1 MLVLHHLAISITV
14 ISILYGLLFSPRP
27 QDQMTLLKRWKTQTL
42 IRYQRTQPVR
52 KPPTRSKSK
61 IQLHQ
66 SLLMNPLTRSKKSN
80 SKKQLHQSQGPMLL
94 LRSKK
99 QSHQSQE
106 AMPLLRLKKQLHRF
120 LLLLLLLLS
129 DSLLRNN
136 KRRNPSTSRTCH
148 KVIMIQNRL

>member
-1 MLVLHHLAISITV
+1 MLVLHHLAISITA

-42 IRYQRTQPVR
+42 IKYQRTQLVR
-52 KPPTRSKSK
+52 KPLTRSKSK

-66 SLLMNPLTRSKKSN
+66 SLLMNPLTRLKKSN
-80 SKKQLHQSQGPMLL
+80 SKKQLHQSQV
-94 LRSKK
+94 
-99 QSHQSQE
+99 

-136 KRRNPSTSRTCH
+136 KRKNPSLSRTCH

>member
-1 MLVLHHLAISITV
+1 MLVLHHLAISITA

-42 IRYQRTQPVR
+42 IKYQRTQLVR
-52 KPPTRSKSK
+52 KPLTRSKSK

-80 SKKQLHQSQGPMLL
+80 SKKQLHQSQRPM
-94 LRSKK
+94 S
-99 QSHQSQE
+99 
-106 AMPLLRLKKQLHRF
+106 LLRLKKQLHRF
-120 LLLLLLLLS
+120 LLLLLLLLLLS

>member
-1 MLVLHHLAISITV
+1 MLVLHHLAISITA

-27 QDQMTLLKRWKTQTL
+27 QDQMTLLRRWKTQTL

-52 KPPTRSKSK
+52 KPLTRSKSK

-66 SLLMNPLTRSKKSN
+66 SLLMNPLTRLKKSN
-80 SKKQLHQSQGPMLL
+80 SKKQLHQSQV
-94 LRSKK
+94 
-99 QSHQSQE
+99 

>member
-1 MLVLHHLAISITV
+1 MLVLHHLAISITA
-14 ISILYGLLFSPRP
+14 ISIPYGLLFSPRP
-27 QDQMTLLKRWKTQTL
+27 QDQMTLLRRWKTQTL

-52 KPPTRSKSK
+52 KPLTRSKSK

-80 SKKQLHQSQGPMLL
+80 SKKQLHQSQV
-94 LRSKK
+94 
-99 QSHQSQE
+99 

>member
-1 MLVLHHLAISITV
+1 MLVLHHLAISITA

-42 IRYQRTQPVR
+42 IKYQRTQLVR
-52 KPPTRSKSK
+52 KPLTRSKSK

-66 SLLMNPLTRSKKSN
+66 SLLMNPLTRLKKSN
-80 SKKQLHQSQGPMLL
+80 SKKQLHQSQV
-94 LRSKK
+94 
-99 QSHQSQE
+99 

-148 KVIMIQNRL
+148 KVITIQNRL

>member
-1 MLVLHHLAISITV
+1 MLVLHHLAISITA

-42 IRYQRTQPVR
+42 IKYQRTQLVR
-52 KPPTRSKSK
+52 KPLTRSKSK

-66 SLLMNPLTRSKKSN
+66 SLLMNPLTRLKKSN
-80 SKKQLHQSQGPMLL
+80 SKKQLHQSQGPM
-94 LRSKK
+94 S
-99 QSHQSQE
+99 
-106 AMPLLRLKKQLHRF
+106 LLRLKKQLHRF
-120 LLLLLLLLS
+120 LLLLLLLLLLS

>member
-1 MLVLHHLAISITV
+1 MLVLHHLAISITA

-52 KPPTRSKSK
+52 KPLTRSKSK

-66 SLLMNPLTRSKKSN
+66 SLLMNPLTRLKKSN
-80 SKKQLHQSQGPMLL
+80 SKKQLHQSQV
-94 LRSKK
+94 
-99 QSHQSQE
+99 

>member
-1 MLVLHHLAISITV
+1 MLVLHHLAISITA

-42 IRYQRTQPVR
+42 IKYQRTQLVR
-52 KPPTRSKSK
+52 KPLTRSKSK

-66 SLLMNPLTRSKKSN
+66 SLLMNPLTRLKKSN
-80 SKKQLHQSQGPMLL
+80 SKKQLHQSQV
-94 LRSKK
+94 
-99 QSHQSQE
+99 

-120 LLLLLLLLS
+120 LLLLLLS

>member
-1 MLVLHHLAISITV
+1 MLVLHHLAISITA

-42 IRYQRTQPVR
+42 IKYQRTQLVR
-52 KPPTRSKSK
+52 KPLTRSKSK

-66 SLLMNPLTRSKKSN
+66 SLLMNPLTRLKKSN
-80 SKKQLHQSQGPMLL
+80 SKKQLHQSQV
-94 LRSKK
+94 
-99 QSHQSQE
+99 

>member
-1 MLVLHHLAISITV
+1 MLVLHHLAISITA
-14 ISILYGLLFSPRP
+14 ISIPYGLLFSPRP
-27 QDQMTLLKRWKTQTL
+27 QDQMTLLRRWKTQTL

-52 KPPTRSKSK
+52 KPLTRSKSK
-61 IQLHQ
+61 KQLHQ

-80 SKKQLHQSQGPMLL
+80 SKKQLHQSQGPM
-94 LRSKK
+94 S
-99 QSHQSQE
+99 
-106 AMPLLRLKKQLHRF
+106 LLRLKKQLHRF

>member
-1 MLVLHHLAISITV
+1 MLVLHHLAISITA

-42 IRYQRTQPVR
+42 IKYQRTQLVR
-52 KPPTRSKSK
+52 KPLTRSKSK

-66 SLLMNPLTRSKKSN
+66 SLLMNPLTRLKKSN
-80 SKKQLHQSQGPMLL
+80 SKKQLHQSQV
-94 LRSKK
+94 
-99 QSHQSQE
+99 

-136 KRRNPSTSRTCH
+136 KRKNPSTSRTCH
-148 KVIMIQNRL
+148 KVITFQNRL

>member
-1 MLVLHHLAISITV
+1 MLVLHHLAISITA

-42 IRYQRTQPVR
+42 IKYQRTQLVR
-52 KPPTRSKSK
+52 KPLTRSKSK

-66 SLLMNPLTRSKKSN
+66 SLLMNPLTRLKKSN
-80 SKKQLHQSQGPMLL
+80 SKKQLHQSQV
-94 LRSKK
+94 
-99 QSHQSQE
+99 

-136 KRRNPSTSRTCH
+136 KRKNPSTSRTCH

>member
-1 MLVLHHLAISITV
+1 MLVLHHLAISITA
-14 ISILYGLLFSPRP
+14 ISIPYGLLFSPRP
-27 QDQMTLLKRWKTQTL
+27 QDQMTLLRRWKIQTL
-42 IRYQRTQPVR
+42 IRYQRTQLVR
-52 KPPTRSKSK
+52 KPLTRSKSK

-66 SLLMNPLTRSKKSN
+66 SLLMNPLTRLKKSN
-80 SKKQLHQSQGPMLL
+80 SKKQLHQSQV
-94 LRSKK
+94 
-99 QSHQSQE
+99 